1 MTDTHTIYD
10 RHGAPAFTVS
20 DDVTACWSASATEI
34 RDMVN
39 ASLPGLPA
47 AERAALYAFM
57 SITRKRETA
66 EAMLA
71 DEAARQALR
80 APRVTEAA

>member
-1 MTDTHTIYD
+1 MDTHTIYD
-10 RHGAPAFTVS
+10 RHGAPAFIVS
-20 DDVTACWSASATEI
+20 DAVTASWSASPTEI

-57 SITRKRETA
+57 SITGKRETA
-66 EAMLA
+66 EKMIA
-71 DEAARQALR
+71 DEAAKRGSKQ
-80 APRVTEAA
+80 EAA

>member
-1 MTDTHTIYD
+1 VIAMQRDTHTIFD
-10 RHGAPAFTVS
+10 RHGAPAFIVS
-20 DDVTACWSASATEI
+20 DDVTACWSASPTEI

-57 SITRKRETA
+57 SITGKRETA

-71 DEAARQALR
+71 DAAAKR
-80 APRVTEAA
+80 AKQRAA